1 MIYKRLLVMDA
12 IDHFCAFYF
21 LYHTLHHPRNKN
33 IGIGNQRSHIQDFT
47 AGVYRSD
54 IQDFGNWE

>member
-1 MIYKRLLVMDA
+1 MDA

-54 IQDFGNWE
+54 IQDFGDWE